1 MDLHK
6 AARDRW
12 VWAQLVLVLLV
23 ALGVPWFT
31 HQVNRDGA
39 DFVLRTDPAW
49 IRSLSVLPI
58 AAGLALLSWGA
69 RTLGRNLTPGTEPL
83 AAGTLVTHGPY
94 THVRHPMY
102 AGMVL
107 LLAGYTLAWSNW
119 IMALLV
125 GLLAWLFFDG
135 KARVEE
141 RWLLERFPNY
151 GPYRQRVRR
160 RVF

>member
-12 VWAQLVLVLLV
+12 VWGQLVLVLLV
-23 ALGVPWFT
+23 ALGVPLLT
-31 HQVNRDGA
+31 RQVDD
-39 DFVLRTDPAW
+39 DFVLNRIDPAW
-49 IRSLSVLPI
+49 IRSLGVLPV
-58 AAGLALLSWGA
+58 AAGLALLIWSA
-69 RTLGRNLTPGTEPL
+69 RILGRNLTPGTEPL
-83 AAGTLVTHGPY
+83 AAGTLVTNGPY

-107 LLAGYTLAWSNW
+107 LLAGYALLWSNW

-125 GLLAWLFFDG
+125 GLVAWLFFDG
-135 KARVEE
+135 KARAEE